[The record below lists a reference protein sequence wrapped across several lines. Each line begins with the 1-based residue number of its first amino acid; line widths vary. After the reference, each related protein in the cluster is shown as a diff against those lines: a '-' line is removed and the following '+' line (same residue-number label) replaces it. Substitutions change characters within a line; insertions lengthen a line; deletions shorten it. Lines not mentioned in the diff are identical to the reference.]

1 VFPLPGDVVRLGNLD
16 NRRRSAKAPWGRF
29 HVLHWKPR
37 LVAIAAVLALVLVA
51 LGGLGIEVDYN
62 LYW

>member
-1 VFPLPGDVVRLGNLD
+1 MSPQAATARIGGVLPTPLG
-16 NRRRSAKAPWGRF
+16 RSTL
-29 HVLHWKPR
+29 LHWRPR
-37 LVAIAAVLALVLVA
+37 LVALAAVIALVLLA

>member
-1 VFPLPGDVVRLGNLD
+1 MSPDSTTSKIGGVH
-16 NRRRSAKAPWGRF
+16 KAPWGRF
-29 HVLHWKPR
+29 TLLHWKPR
-37 LVAIAAVLALVLVA
+37 LVAIAAVLALVLIA